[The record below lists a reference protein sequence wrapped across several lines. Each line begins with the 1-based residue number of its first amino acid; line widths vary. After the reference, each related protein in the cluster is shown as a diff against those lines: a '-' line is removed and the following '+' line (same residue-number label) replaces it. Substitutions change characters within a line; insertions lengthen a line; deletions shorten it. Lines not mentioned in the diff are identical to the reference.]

1 MTKFSIVLASVLAV
15 TFGGHNALALTF
27 GGHNAM
33 AKDPSLAADVRE
45 MFGPTVSG
53 AGPVTLIGTI
63 SRSMSGLAEDL
74 GPVTAIETISRSEL
88 VKMVSTFS
96 SEETKWS
103 PSPFDAQA
111 QEIEGN
117 FKRVWSR

>member
-1 MTKFSIVLASVLAV
+1 MTKFSILLASALAV
-15 TFGGHNALALTF
+15 TFGGQNAT
-27 GGHNAM
+27 
-33 AKDPSLAADVRE
+33 AKEPSLAADVQDI
-45 MFGPTVSG
+45 FGPTVSG

-63 SRSMSGLAEDL
+63 SRSMSGLAEDI

-111 QEIEGN
+111 QEIEAS
-117 FKRVWSR
+117 FERRWYRERSR